1 MTQLFPALAH
11 SADAHSNKMKLVL
24 VVDDSRLQRRILS
37 KSLAKWGFEV
47 EEAASGEEAIAFC
60 RNRQPD
66 LILSDWMMPGMSGL
80 EFCRAFRAL
89 SDDRYAYF
97 ILLTSKS
104 EKEEVARGLDSGAD
118 DFLTKPVD
126 NNELRA
132 RITAGERILRMQRE
146 LSEKNRLI
154 TDTLDELQRVY
165 DSLDKDLLE
174 AKKLQQSLLRERH
187 KSFDQGTL
195 SLMLRS
201 SGHVGGD
208 LVGFFPAG
216 ADQLGLFAIDVSG
229 HGISSALM
237 TARLAGYL
245 SATAPDQNVALKR
258 GRDGSYAARPP
269 SEVIAT
275 LNDLVLNE
283 METEHYFTLMLAIVD
298 LNTGKAIIAQAG
310 HPHPAIQRR
319 DGRID
324 QTGTGGF
331 PVGLLAGISFEQFE
345 VQLDPGD
352 RLLILSDGVT
362 ECPDPSDHML
372 GEDGLERIM
381 VKLRDIQGTAFLEAL
396 IWELTEFACGDDFPD
411 DVSGILFEY
420 RGTDQLIYR
429 DRNMRSPSL
438 PNTAIA
444 SDADRTNV
452 V

>member
-1 MTQLFPALAH
+1 MTRLSPVFERLQSDPDVNPA
-11 SADAHSNKMKLVL
+11 KLVL

-47 EEAASGEEAIAFC
+47 AEADSGLAAIAFC
-60 RNRQPD
+60 KTRQPD

-80 EFCRAFRAL
+80 EFCREFRSL
-89 SDDRYAYF
+89 SDDRYTYF

-126 NNELRA
+126 SHELRA
-132 RITAGERILRMQRE
+132 RITAGERILHMQHE
-146 LSEKNRLI
+146 LSATNRLI

-165 DSLDKDLLE
+165 DLLDKDLLE

-187 KSFDQGTL
+187 KKFAQGEL
-195 SLMLRS
+195 SLILRS

-208 LVGFFPAG
+208 LVGFFPIG
-216 ADQLGLFAIDVSG
+216 ESQLGLFAIDVSG

-245 SATAPDQNVALKR
+245 SATAPDQNVALR
-258 GRDGSYAARPP
+258 RDRDGRYVARPP
-269 SEVIAT
+269 SEVIAS

-283 METEHYFTLMLAIVD
+283 METEHYFTLILAIID
-298 LNTGKAIIAQAG
+298 LTSGCTTIAQAG

-319 DGRID
+319 NGRIE
-324 QTGTGGF
+324 QVGTGGF
-331 PVGLLAGISFEQFE
+331 PVGLLSGVSFEQFE
-345 VQLDPGD
+345 VQLGPGD

-362 ECPDPSDHML
+362 ECPDLANKML
-372 GEDGLERIM
+372 GEDGLARIM
-381 VKLRDIQGTAFLEAL
+381 RKLEHTKGPAFLEAL
-396 IWELTEFACGDDFPD
+396 IWQLGEYASCTDFPD

-420 RGTDQLIYR
+420 CGVDQLQ
-429 DRNMRSPSL
+429 
-438 PNTAIA
+438 
-444 SDADRTNV
+444 
-452 V
+452 